1 MENLE
6 SEYKALL
13 ESGTLLEI
21 FPDFKGVWEL
31 DKNKFISQH
40 NKNQEI
46 LDDIDIDDDDYYD
59 EYNF

>member
-46 LDDIDIDDDDYYD
+46 LDDIDIDNDDYYD